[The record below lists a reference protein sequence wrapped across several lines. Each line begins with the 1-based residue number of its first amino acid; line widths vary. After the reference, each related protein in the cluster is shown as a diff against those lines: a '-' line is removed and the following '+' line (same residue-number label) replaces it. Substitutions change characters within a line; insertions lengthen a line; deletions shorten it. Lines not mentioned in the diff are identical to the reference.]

1 MLTRDFN
8 LVDSSFFFKENLLT
22 DYLAN
27 NEANEALTAFKEM
40 YAPKK

>member
-1 MLTRDFN
+1 MQTCDFK
-8 LVDSSFFFKENLLT
+8 LVDSSFKENLLT